1 MDFYIK
7 LFLLRLTKFFMALFL
22 LSQKFPSL
30 IQRLSTSS
38 SQLTNSTC
46 EYLVYTALLHSVLDT
61 LTITKVF
68 HLKIVCNWAHT
79 QWCKL
84 LAACLSSKGGI
95 QVSSVHS
102 HFLVSVS
109 WLRPL
114 GVISCENLQRTFHG
128 RLMPSSQIVLRNPL
142 PVASPCHKRVVP
154 HFFFART
161 QSRHPAS
168 FTESLGKWTAMP
180 LKAMKL
186 PWRGLQ
192 YENSM
197 WLEVINTS
205 QLEGSETKISQERD
219 HTLPSRDPALRPGWT
234 S

>member
-68 HLKIVCNWAHT
+68 HLKIICNWAHT

-95 QVSSVHS
+95 QVSGVHS

-114 GVISCENLQRTFHG
+114 GVISYENLQRTFHG

-142 PVASPCHKRVVP
+142 PVATPCHKRVVP
-154 HFFFART
+154 HFSLRE
-161 QSRHPAS
+161 H
-168 FTESLGKWTAMP
+168 SLGTLHPSQNA
-180 LKAMKL
+180 LVSE
-186 PWRGLQ
+186 LQ
-192 YENSM
+192 F
-197 WLEVINTS
+197 L
-205 QLEGSETKISQERD
+205 
-219 HTLPSRDPALRPGWT
+219 
-234 S
+234 